1 MKFISNFTTK
11 FFATITCTF
20 MLIVNPISASAR
32 TIEDVGDMLQ
42 VIVPAYALGLAVNE
56 QTYHPQDTISK
67 NPVYQFWASMIAT
80 QGATEVIKRLTQRK
94 RPNYKEGDLKLSFP
108 SGHTSSAFTGASFIH
123 KRYGFKKAILPYS
136 LATFVG
142 FSRVYSKW
150 HWTTDVLAGAALATG
165 VSFLLT
171 DKSNVNIAFDGETT
185 AVRYST
191 KF

>member
-32 TIEDVGDMLQ
+32 TLEDIGDMLQ
-42 VIVPAYALGLAVNE
+42 VIIPAYALGLAVNE
-56 QTYHPQDTISK
+56 QTYFKEKETLK
-67 NPVYQFWASMIAT
+67 NPVYQFWASMITT

-94 RPNYKEGDLKLSFP
+94 RPNYTEGDLKHSFP

-123 KRYGFKKAILPYS
+123 KRYGFKKAILPYTF
-136 LATFVG
+136 ATLVG
-142 FSRVYSKW
+142 YSRVYAKK
-150 HWTTDVLAGAALATG
+150 HWPTDVLAGAVLATSI
-165 VSFLLT
+165 SFLFT
-171 DKSNVNIAFDGETT
+171 DKSNVMIATDGETT
-185 AVRYST
+185 AIKYTT